1 MQYKSKLIAVQ
12 HYSFFSNCERLDVLV
27 QKEPPVRR
35 QNSKIRVE
43 QLKYDVKHLQSSFH
57 NMQAKQYEKER
68 FEREREEL
76 LHTKFTTNANAA
88 NGASDTSILIGNE
101 TMFLARK
108 FKRYLLT
115 DKIPYIFHFDKFIRQ
130 TLFKFKLKSAGLL
143 SFNEKF

>member
-1 MQYKSKLIAVQ
+1 M
-12 HYSFFSNCERLDVLV
+12 DVLV

-88 NGASDTSILIGNE
+88 NGASDTSILIG
-101 TMFLARK
+101 K
-108 FKRYLLT
+108 FHSNFQSR
-115 DKIPYIFHFDKFIRQ
+115 
-130 TLFKFKLKSAGLL
+130 
-143 SFNEKF
+143 

>member
-1 MQYKSKLIAVQ
+1 MHYKSKLIAVQ

-88 NGASDTSILIGNE
+88 NGASDTSILIGKTKKCGE
-101 TMFLARK
+101 KIVK
-108 FKRYLLT
+108 FS
-115 DKIPYIFHFDKFIRQ
+115 PNF
-130 TLFKFKLKSAGLL
+130 
-143 SFNEKF
+143 

>member
-1 MQYKSKLIAVQ
+1 M
-12 HYSFFSNCERLDVLV
+12 DVLV

-88 NGASDTSILIGNE
+88 NGASDTSILIGKSRFPFCS
-101 TMFLARK
+101 TRISKVAKVDFL
-108 FKRYLLT
+108 Y
-115 DKIPYIFHFDKFIRQ
+115 
-130 TLFKFKLKSAGLL
+130 
-143 SFNEKF
+143 